1 MLFRSAQAIELVVHI
16 PAIIIGIIAFFRP
29 GTTLA
34 FDAVILYLVA
44 AWFMAQG
51 AVSIYVS
58 IKAKP
63 YKKGWYWGLILGILG
78 LILGIYSFAHPMV
91 SVFAIGM
98 LIGIYLIETGLN
110 MIVLATAIDSIKNE

>member
-1 MLFRSAQAIELVVHI
+1 MAIELVVHI

-78 LILGIYSFAHPMV
+78 LILGIYSFAHPLV

-110 MIVLATAIDSIKNE
+110 MIVLATAVDSIKNE